1 MVTVSELA
9 GGATVW
15 RLLGIELVND
25 DEGSYILRL
34 PVEEKLL
41 QYYGKVHGGV
51 IATLFDAAAG
61 IALNQE
67 IDPEKGASTVE
78 FKLNYLCSV
87 EGGILYAK
95 GKVVHLGQT
104 LAVVKARV
112 WDHQGRKVAFGM
124 GTFYLY
130 NLKDKT
136 KNDYV
141 YQENKG

>member
-1 MVTVSELA
+1 MVIISDLA
-9 GGATVW
+9 KGATVW

-25 DEGSYILRL
+25 EDDGKFILRL

-67 IDPEKGASTVE
+67 IGPERGASTVE
-78 FKLNYLCSV
+78 FKLNYLRSV
-87 EGGILYAK
+87 EGGTLYAR
-95 GKVVHLGQT
+95 GEVVHLGQT
-104 LAVVKARV
+104 LAVVNARV
-112 WDHQGRKVAFGM
+112 WDEQGRKVAFGM

-130 NLKDKT
+130 NLKENHKSPKDK
-136 KNDYV
+136 
-141 YQENKG
+141 G